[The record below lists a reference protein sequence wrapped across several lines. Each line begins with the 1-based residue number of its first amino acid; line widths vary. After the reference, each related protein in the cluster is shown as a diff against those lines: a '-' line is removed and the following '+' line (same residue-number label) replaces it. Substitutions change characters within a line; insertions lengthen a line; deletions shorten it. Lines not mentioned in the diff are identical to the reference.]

1 MKIHFVPTGPALNSR
16 TILFKAIINTQWIQ
30 GWHNGDEKIKL
41 VKIVQ
46 SIFAHDMI
54 SKSISMRVISS
65 WIFEVAK
72 DRCSK
77 Y

>member
-1 MKIHFVPTGPALNSR
+1 VKIHFVPTGPALNSR

-41 VKIVQ
+41 VN
-46 SIFAHDMI
+46 IFAPDMI